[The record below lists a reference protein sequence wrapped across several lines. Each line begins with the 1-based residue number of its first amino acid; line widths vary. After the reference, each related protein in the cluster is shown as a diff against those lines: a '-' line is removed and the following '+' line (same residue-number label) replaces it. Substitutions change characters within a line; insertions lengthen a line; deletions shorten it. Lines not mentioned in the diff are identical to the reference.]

1 MWKLYYDKLSQNIRN
16 IFIKHNNKNQ
26 SPGSNLISLCRSNYK
41 EGFIANT
48 GPLVWNE
55 PPGFLKK
62 IKILQTF
69 QKNLN
74 PSS

>member
-1 MWKLYYDKLSQNIRN
+1 MWKLYYDELSQNIRN

-26 SPGSNLISLCRSNYK
+26 LPGTNLISLCRTNYK

-62 IKILQTF
+62 LKSFKPFKKT
-69 QKNLN
+69 LN